1 MQPSGRTYTRP
12 LNDEPR
18 DFDPRSQ
25 IDPRRP
31 QPSSHSHHQQI
42 NQPQPDNYR
51 RPSQA
56 STFSADT
63 RQSDGRDPRGEMRR
77 QGSGHSGVSYQSSGR
92 EAQAATPSSEKG
104 LKPEDWAADEEAMLQ
119 LYGLSSLSPTHWE
132 EGDTADSGLFG
143 SPKPG
148 DGGAKVTTAS
158 SAMKGDETDPLGLL
172 RTGVLAT
179 HPDLTSD
186 LRSAVL
192 LHSKSFDPKVFLST
206 VHPNATFKDLNT
218 GRERLKESLE
228 KRSGAL
234 KLLVEAEWDR
244 FVGVKATTETVFEE
258 MKDGGPLAPGNDYGV
273 KAMRDTLKSASS
285 RAETV
290 FQPIL
295 DARTKAE
302 RLKSTLGVF
311 ERSKFFFNLPTILGE
326 AVEEGR
332 YEVALA
338 AYKKGR
344 YILAS
349 RPAQLLGLPV
359 PTTPQQQQQQ
369 KRIYD
374 KVWGQVE
381 KIIGD
386 LRATLGKRL
395 RDTKRGLDEVEKT
408 IEILLELDP
417 SDDPVWIFLDTQ
429 HRHILRLLRTS
440 AEASMSRIRIAMDQ
454 YGEVEENDRKQA
466 GDLRAGVESLESLE
480 GERVRENAAG
490 VEVWRLIFDL
500 VRNLN
505 EVIMQTLPP
514 FWKVAKGY
522 MEGKYQKKNA
532 SSTSAARRSP
542 TQCRVMTQDIVTLYV
557 SSLSTFF
564 TLSSSTH
571 SPSGPNS
578 QPSSNPAEDLNATPP
593 MPPFVP
599 PIASS
604 TTNCHWLGKVLSELI
619 ESVSEM
625 GALELAGEAT
635 QSLKE
640 LVASTRWRFEEA
652 ICSGWVRDAKV
663 FYRLETWRPDPD
675 DPAITAFLRQV
686 AAFQRFNAIAA
697 YRVAGGSEE
706 RANALI
712 GNSSSSSSSSGAAA
726 ARNRQDVDIPSE
738 FQRKIQSA
746 FLDALYAFLDGL
758 VHVAFSDPE
767 SIFNG
772 AMAGGKRRGL
782 GMEGEEDTGR
792 PKEVDVRNVDI
803 RILLTVSNLT
813 HLRETVVPR
822 LIHQFQTAYKVDM
835 HADIQMLM
843 DVTDQLDKILFDDYV
858 KRKSADVAKIIRK
871 GVLGGMVDWYEAE
884 KPSEVHPFIYDALLS
899 LVLVHAQVSATARP
913 LVSRTLGS
921 LVEELAQVAL
931 ESFSKVERFGMGGM
945 LQATLE
951 IEFMHQIL
959 SQHVSPV
966 ADQTLQS
973 IYKTISQSYYR
984 RPNSSANELQQEL
997 EGLKRT
1003 LMASRR
1009 ATALQF
1015 LCFRKP
1021 SNKPPQTTSGQ
1032 LVDSAGRGREG
1043 AGGGG
1048 EKRPEKGPTRRGAV
1062 VGA

>member
-1 MQPSGRTYTRP
+1 MQSRSYTRP
-12 LNDEPR
+12 VQQEPQ
-18 DFDPRSQ
+18 DFDPRQPLPPHSTQ
-25 IDPRRP
+25 RP
-31 QPSSHSHHQQI
+31 SHDSER
-42 NQPQPDNYR
+42 YR
-51 RPSQA
+51 RPSSSA
-56 STFSADT
+56 SE
-63 RQSDGRDPRGEMRR
+63 RDPRAEMRR
-77 QGSGHSGVSYQSSGR
+77 QGSGHSGLSVQTGMSGR
-92 EAQAATPSSEKG
+92 DGAPPSPKPQDWEAN
-104 LKPEDWAADEEAMLQ
+104 EEAMLE
-119 LYGLSSLSPTHWE
+119 LYGLSTLAPTHWE
-132 EGDTADSGLFG
+132 AGETADSASVD
-143 SPKPG
+143 SPK
-148 DGGAKVTTAS
+148 DGFTGATGTAKVAG
-158 SAMKGDETDPLGLL
+158 APKGDESDPLGLM
-172 RTGVLAT
+172 RGGILANN
-179 HPDLTSD
+179 PDLPSD

-192 LHSKSFDPKVFLST
+192 PHSKSFDPKVFLST
-206 VHPNATFKDLNT
+206 VHPNATFKDLNV

-244 FVGVKATTETVFEE
+244 FVAVKAATETVFEE
-258 MKDGGPLAPGNDYGV
+258 MKDGGPLTPGEDYGV
-273 KAMRDTLKSASS
+273 KSMRDTLKAASS

-290 FQPIL
+290 FQPIVE
-295 DARTKAE
+295 ARTKAE

-332 YEVALA
+332 YEVALQ

-417 SDDPVWIFLDTQ
+417 SDDPVWIFFDTQ
-429 HRHILRLLRTS
+429 HRHILQLLRSS
-440 AEASMSRIRIAMDQ
+440 ADSSMSRIRIAMDQ
-454 YGEVEENDRKQA
+454 FGEAEENDRKQA
-466 GDLRAGVESLESLE
+466 ADLGTGVASLQSLD

-490 VEVWRLIFDL
+490 AEVWRLIFDF

-505 EVIMQTLPP
+505 EVIMQTLPS

-522 MEGKYQKKNA
+522 MEGKYQKKNT
-532 SSTSAARRSP
+532 SSSAASRRSP

-557 SSLSTFF
+557 SLLSQFF
-564 TLSSSTH
+564 TLSSST
-571 SPSGPNS
+571 SPPVATKTG
-578 QPSSNPAEDLNATPP
+578 ADDLNATPP
-593 MPPFVP
+593 MPSFVP
-599 PIASS
+599 PIANA
-604 TTNCHWLGKVLSELI
+604 TTNCHWLLRVLNELM
-619 ESVSEM
+619 ECVSEM
-625 GALELAGEAT
+625 SALELSGEAT

-686 AAFQRFNAIAA
+686 TSFQRFMAISA

-706 RANALI
+706 RGNALM
-712 GNSSSSSSSSGAAA
+712 GSSSSSSSSNTAS
-726 ARNRQDVDIPSE
+726 RNRQDVTIPTD

-746 FLDALYAFLDGL
+746 FLDGLYAFLDGL

-767 SIFNG
+767 TIYSSPSG
-772 AMAGGKRRGL
+772 TKRRGL
-782 GMEGEEDTGR
+782 GIEADDDTGR
-792 PKEVDVRNVDI
+792 PKEVDIRNVDI

-813 HLRETVVPR
+813 HLRETTIPR
-822 LIHQFQTAYKVDM
+822 LINQFQSAYKVDM
-835 HADIQMLM
+835 ASDIQMLM
-843 DVTDQLDKILFDDYV
+843 DVTEQLDKILFDDYV
-858 KRKSADVAKIIRK
+858 KRKSAEIAKIIRK
-871 GVLGGMVDWYEAE
+871 GVLGGTVNWYEAD
-884 KPSEVHPFIYDALLS
+884 KPTEVHPFIYDALLS

-921 LVEELAQVAL
+921 LVEELANVAL
-931 ESFSKVERFGMGGM
+931 EAFSKVERFGMGGM

-951 IEFMHQIL
+951 IEFMHQTL
-959 SQHVSPV
+959 SQHVSPL

-984 RPNSSANELQQEL
+984 RPNSSAQELQQEL

-1003 LMASRR
+1003 LVASRR

-1015 LCFRKP
+1015 LCFRRP
-1021 SNKPPQTTSGQ
+1021 SKQPAAPPQTTSGK
-1032 LVDSAGRGREG
+1032 VIDGG
-1043 AGGGG
+1043 AAAQ
-1048 EKRPEKGPTRRGAV
+1048 EPKTRRGAV

>member
-1 MQPSGRTYTRP
+1 MNGQGRSYTRP
-12 LNDEPR
+12 VGGEPR
-18 DFDPRSQ
+18 DFDPRAQ
-25 IDPRRP
+25 HDPRRQQAP
-31 QPSSHSHHQQI
+31 HSHQQ
-42 NQPQPDNYR
+42 QRPAPPDR
-51 RPSQA
+51 RPSGA
-56 STFSADT
+56 SSLSADT
-63 RQSDGRDPRGEMRR
+63 RADYDPRQAMRR
-77 QGSGHSGVSYQSSGR
+77 QGSGHSEMSAGR
-92 EAQAATPSSEKG
+92 APPSPGLRGNEPMTP
-104 LKPEDWAADEEAMLQ
+104 KPEEWAADEEAMLQ
-119 LYGLSSLSPTHWE
+119 LYGLSTLAPTHWE
-132 EGDTADSGLFG
+132 ENDTADPGLG

-148 DGGAKVTTAS
+148 EAGGKVSTTTAL
-158 SAMKGDETDPLGLL
+158 KGDEQDPLGLL
-172 RTGVLAT
+172 RGGVLST
-179 HPDLTSD
+179 IPDLPSEA
-186 LRSAVL
+186 RSAVL

-206 VHPNATFKDLNT
+206 VHPNATFKDLNV

-244 FVGVKATTETVFEE
+244 FVGVKATTETVYEE
-258 MKDGGPLAPGNDYGV
+258 MKDGGPLTPGADYGV
-273 KAMRDTLKSASS
+273 KAVRDTLKSASS

-332 YEVALA
+332 YEVALQ

-359 PTTPQQQQQQ
+359 PTTQQQQQQQ

-417 SDDPVWIFLDTQ
+417 SDDPVWIFFDTQ
-429 HRHILRLLRTS
+429 HRHILQLLRTS

-454 YGEVEENDRKQA
+454 YGEAEENDRRQA
-466 GDLRAGVESLESLE
+466 ADLKAGVESLERLE
-480 GERVRENAAG
+480 GERARENAAG

-522 MEGKYQKKNA
+522 MEGKYQKKNNA
-532 SSTSAARRSP
+532 SSATTRRSP

-557 SSLSTFF
+557 SLLSSFF
-564 TLSSSTH
+564 TLSSSTN
-571 SPSGPNS
+571 SPTIPLSN
-578 QPSSNPAEDLNATPP
+578 PSSNPKEDLNATPP
-593 MPPFVP
+593 LPPFVP
-599 PIASS
+599 PISS
-604 TTNCHWLGKVLSELI
+604 ATTNCHWLLKVLNELM
-619 ESVSEM
+619 ECVSEM

-652 ICSGWVRDAKV
+652 ICSCWVRDAKV

-686 AAFQRFNAIAA
+686 TSFQRFLAIST

-706 RANALI
+706 RANALL
-712 GNSSSSSSSSGAAA
+712 GASSPSSGSAAA
-726 ARNRQDVDIPSE
+726 AASRNRQDLDIPSE

-746 FLDALYAFLDGL
+746 FLDGLYAFLDGL

-767 SIFNG
+767 TIFVS
-772 AMAGGKRRGL
+772 APAGGKRKGL

-813 HLRETVVPR
+813 HLRETAIPR
-822 LIHQFQTAYKVDM
+822 LIHQFQTAFKVDM
-835 HADIQMLM
+835 QTDIQMLM

-871 GVLGGMVDWYEAE
+871 GVLGGTVNWYEAD
-884 KPSEVHPFIYDALLS
+884 KPTEVHPFIYDALLS
-899 LVLVHAQVSATARP
+899 LVLVHAQVSATAKP
-913 LVSRTLGS
+913 LVARTLGS

-931 ESFSKVERFGMGGM
+931 EAFSKVERFGMGGM

-951 IEFMHQIL
+951 IEFMHQTL

-1003 LMASRR
+1003 LVASRR

-1015 LCFRKP
+1015 LCFRRP
-1021 SNKPPQTTSGQ
+1021 SKASAPQTTSGQ
-1032 LVDSAGRGREG
+1032 LVDAAGEGDKASARD
-1043 AGGGG
+1043 
-1048 EKRPEKGPTRRGAV
+1048 KSRRGAV

>member
-1 MQPSGRTYTRP
+1 MQQGRTYTRP
-12 LNDEPR
+12 LNDQPHPPR
-18 DFDPRSQ
+18 DVDPRQ
-25 IDPRRP
+25 PHLDPRRQQPP
-31 QPSSHSHHQQI
+31 QPLHQHR
-42 NQPQPDNYR
+42 PDSYR
-51 RPSQA
+51 RPSA
-56 STFSADT
+56 SSTLSADT
-63 RQSDGRDPRGEMRR
+63 RDARDPRADVRR
-77 QGSGHSGVSYQSSGR
+77 QGSGHSYASTAGTGGAQGAAGVPP
-92 EAQAATPSSEKG
+92 ATP
-104 LKPEDWAADEEAMLQ
+104 KPDEWAADEEAMLQ
-119 LYGLSSLSPTHWE
+119 LYGLSSLAPTHWE
-132 EGDTADSGLFG
+132 EGDTADPGLFG

-148 DGGAKVTTAS
+148 EAGTKVTTTA
-158 SAMKGDETDPLGLL
+158 AGALKGDEQDPLGLL
-172 RTGVLAT
+172 RTGVLSA
-179 HPDLTSD
+179 HPDLPSD

-192 LHSKSFDPKVFLST
+192 PHSKSFDPKVFLST
-206 VHPNATFKDLNT
+206 VHPNATFSDLNL

-244 FVGVKATTETVFEE
+244 FVGVKATTETVYEE
-258 MKDGGPLAPGNDYGV
+258 MKDGGPLTPGADYGV
-273 KAMRDTLKSASS
+273 KAMRETLKTASS

-332 YEVALA
+332 YDTALS

-429 HRHILRLLRTS
+429 HRHILQLLRTS
-440 AEASMSRIRIAMDQ
+440 AEASGSRIRIAMDQ
-454 YGEVEENDRKQA
+454 YGEVEGNDRKQA
-466 GDLRAGVESLESLE
+466 ADLRTGVESLERLD

-490 VEVWRLIFDL
+490 VEVWRLILDL

-532 SSTSAARRSP
+532 SAANAASRRSP

-557 SSLSTFF
+557 SLLSSFF

-571 SPSGPNS
+571 SPTIAQN
-578 QPSSNPAEDLNATPP
+578 PSSNPAEDLNATPP
-593 MPPFVP
+593 MPLFVP
-599 PIASS
+599 PVSSS
-604 TTNCHWLGKVLSELI
+604 TTNCHWLLRVLNELM
-619 ESVSEM
+619 ECVSEM
-625 GALELAGEAT
+625 SALELSGEAT

-686 AAFQRFNAIAA
+686 AAFQRFNAISA

-706 RANALI
+706 RANALL
-712 GNSSSSSSSSGAAA
+712 GASPASTGSSGAAS
-726 ARNRQDVDIPSE
+726 RNRQDIDIPSE

-746 FLDALYAFLDGL
+746 FLDGLYAFLDGL

-767 SIFNG
+767 IIFTS
-772 AMAGGKRRGL
+772 APSGGKRKGF
-782 GMEGEEDTGR
+782 GMQGEQDTGR
-792 PKEVDVRNVDI
+792 PKEVDVGNVDI

-813 HLRETVVPR
+813 HLRETAIPR

-835 HADIQMLM
+835 HADTQMLM

-871 GVLGGMVDWYEAE
+871 GVLGGTVNWYEAD
-884 KPSEVHPFIYDALLS
+884 KPTEVHPFIYDALLS

-913 LVSRTLGS
+913 LVARTLGS

-931 ESFSKVERFGMGGM
+931 EAFSKVERFGMGGM

-951 IEFMHQIL
+951 IEFMHQTL
-959 SQHVSPV
+959 SQHVSPA

-1003 LMASRR
+1003 LVASRR

-1021 SNKPPQTTSGQ
+1021 SNKPVQTTSGQ
-1032 LVDSAGRGREG
+1032 LVDATSGAASP
-1043 AGGGG
+1043 AGGAAVGG
-1048 EKRPEKGPTRRGAV
+1048 GKVEPKTRRGAV

>member
-1 MQPSGRTYTRP
+1 MQGQGRVYTRP

-18 DFDPRSQ
+18 DFDPRRPPPP
-25 IDPRRP
+25 DPRRAP
-31 QPSSHSHHQQI
+31 PPHSSHPHNSHQR
-42 NQPQPDNYR
+42 PDPHR
-51 RPSQA
+51 RPSES
-56 STFSADT
+56 STLSAET
-63 RQSDGRDPRGEMRR
+63 RHERDPRAEMRR
-77 QGSGHSGVSYQSSGR
+77 QGSGHSGMSYASQHRQQQGGGGG
-92 EAQAATPSSEKG
+92 PSSPNTPR
-104 LKPEDWAADEEAMLQ
+104 PEDWAADEEAMLQ
-119 LYGLSSLSPTHWE
+119 LYGLSSLSPDVWE
-132 EGDTADSGLFG
+132 EGDTTDPGLFG

-148 DGGAKVTTAS
+148 EAGAKVTTT
-158 SAMKGDETDPLGLL
+158 SAMKGDEQDPLGLM
-172 RTGVLAT
+172 RGGVLAA
-179 HPDLTSD
+179 HPDLPSE

-206 VHPNATFKDLNT
+206 VHPNATFKDLNV
-218 GRERLKESLE
+218 GREKLKESLE
-228 KRSGAL
+228 QRSGAL

-244 FVGVKATTETVFEE
+244 FVGVKAATETVFEE
-258 MKDGGPLAPGNDYGV
+258 MKDGGPLTPGADYGV
-273 KAMRDTLKSASS
+273 KAMRETLKSASS

-332 YEVALA
+332 YEVALQ

-359 PTTPQQQQQQ
+359 PTTQQQQQQQ

-417 SDDPVWIFLDTQ
+417 SDDPVWIFFDTQ
-429 HRHILRLLRTS
+429 HRHILQLLRTS
-440 AEASMSRIRIAMDQ
+440 AEASMSRIRVAMDQ

-466 GDLRAGVESLESLE
+466 ADLRAGVESLERLD

-505 EVIMQTLPP
+505 EVIMQTLPS

-532 SSTSAARRSP
+532 SSTSASRRSP

-557 SSLSTFF
+557 SLLSTFF

-571 SPSGPNS
+571 SPTIPLSN
-578 QPSSNPAEDLNATPP
+578 PSSNPAEDLNATPP

-599 PIASS
+599 PVSSS
-604 TTNCHWLGKVLSELI
+604 TTNCHWLLRVLNELM
-619 ESVSEM
+619 ECVSEM
-625 GALELAGEAT
+625 SALELAGEAT

-652 ICSGWVRDAKV
+652 ICSAWVRDAKV
-663 FYRLETWRPDPD
+663 FYRLETWRAEPD
-675 DPAITAFLRQV
+675 DPAITAYLRQV
-686 AAFQRFNAIAA
+686 AGFQRFMAISA

-706 RANALI
+706 RANALL
-712 GNSSSSSSSSGAAA
+712 GASSASGAAGA
-726 ARNRQDVDIPSE
+726 ASRNRQDIDLPSE
-738 FQRKIQSA
+738 FQKKVQSA
-746 FLDALYAFLDGL
+746 FLDGLYAFLDGL

-767 SIFNG
+767 SIFTS
-772 AMAGGKRRGL
+772 APAGGKKKGFGL
-782 GMEGEEDTGR
+782 EGEEDTGR

-813 HLRETVVPR
+813 HLRETAIPR
-822 LIHQFQTAYKVDM
+822 LIHQFQTAFKVDM
-835 HADIQMLM
+835 QTDIQMLM

-871 GVLGGMVDWYEAE
+871 GVLGGTVNWYEAD
-884 KPSEVHPFIYDALLS
+884 KPTEVHPFIYDALLS

-913 LVSRTLGS
+913 LVARTLGS
-921 LVEELAQVAL
+921 LVEELATVAL
-931 ESFSKVERFGMGGM
+931 EAFSKVERFGMGGM

-951 IEFMHQIL
+951 IEFMHQTL
-959 SQHVSPV
+959 SQHVSPT
-966 ADQTLQS
+966 ADSTLQS
-973 IYKTISQSYYR
+973 IYRTISQSYYR

-1003 LMASRR
+1003 LVASRR

-1015 LCFRKP
+1015 LCFRRP
-1021 SNKPPQTTSGQ
+1021 SKTPVQPPQTTSGQ
-1032 LVDSAGRGREG
+1032 LVGTADG
-1043 AGGGG
+1043 ANGAAA
-1048 EKRPEKGPTRRGAV
+1048 ETKSRRGAV
-1062 VGA
+1062 VGAA